1 MSIDKSYI
9 DLVKNISQK
18 GDYKKTRNGGTVS
31 LFGEMIK
38 HNMSEGFPLLT
49 TKKMAFKAMATELI
63 WFLRGDTN
71 IRYLV
76 LNNCNIWNGDCYKHY
91 VKEMNKHNE
100 DYKTDSTILSIEDF
114 IQKIKEDKYFADGWG
129 EMGPIY
135 GSQWR
140 NFANEVD
147 QIRDLIKELQD
158 NPDSRRMIVT
168 AWNPS
173 KIMDMVL
180 PPCHYGF
187 LVNTRELKFHERY
200 DLLAKVAIGL
210 NINKE
215 NLDNE
220 FAEYDIPS
228 RGISLMW
235 TQRSVDV
242 GLGLPFNI
250 SSYAL
255 LLQLLSSVLNMVP
268 DKLVGALGDTHLYN
282 NHLEPIEAQLDRE
295 PYPLPRVEFSDWLK
309 NSIAEKHFQDDLS
322 EWFRSIEPKDFILK
336 DYVSHPK
343 IELPLS
349 N

>member
-1 MSIDKSYI
+1 MTIDEKYI
-9 DLVKNISQK
+9 SLVSNIKENGGQK
-18 GDYKKTRNGGTVS
+18 GDRTGTGTVS

-76 LNNCNIWNGDCYKHY
+76 LNNCNIWNGDCYKYY
-91 VKEMNKHNE
+91 VKEMNEHNK

-114 IQKIKEDKYFADGWG
+114 VQKLKDDKYFANGWG
-129 EMGPIY
+129 ELGPIY

-147 QIRDLIKELQD
+147 QIKDLIQELRN

-173 KIMDMVL
+173 KIKDMVL

-187 LVNTRELKFHERY
+187 LVNTRELRPEESII
-200 DLLAKVAIGL
+200 LMIAKHGMILEGGDSELPTRA
-210 NINKE
+210 
-215 NLDNE
+215 
-220 FAEYDIPS
+220 
-228 RGISLMW
+228 ISLMW

-255 LLQLLSSVLNMVP
+255 LLQLLGSVLNMVP

-282 NHLEPIEAQLDRE
+282 NHLEPIEVQLERE
-295 PYPLPRVEFSDWLK
+295 PYPLPRVEFSDWLN
-309 NSIAEKHFQDDLS
+309 NSIAERHFDDDLS
-322 EWFRSIEPKDFILK
+322 EWFNSIEPKDFILK